1 MQKEY
6 ACQRTKKSITQ
17 SNLILSDPQMLKC
30 VNTILGP
37 VFFSEFIHE
46 CLLKYYKG
54 YNSKS
59 HLCFC
64 VMIQR
69 SKYHIIFSFDE
80 RKVFC
85 VRNSIFMHH
94 ILLVRSNKSNEKYVD
109 IFSIT
114 GFQNKS

>member
-1 MQKEY
+1 MEFRFKSICTLQIHIIQKELVHLMQKEY

-69 SKYHIIFSFDE
+69 SKYHVIFFFFDE

-85 VRNSIFMHH
+85 V
-94 ILLVRSNKSNEKYVD
+94 
-109 IFSIT
+109 
-114 GFQNKS
+114 